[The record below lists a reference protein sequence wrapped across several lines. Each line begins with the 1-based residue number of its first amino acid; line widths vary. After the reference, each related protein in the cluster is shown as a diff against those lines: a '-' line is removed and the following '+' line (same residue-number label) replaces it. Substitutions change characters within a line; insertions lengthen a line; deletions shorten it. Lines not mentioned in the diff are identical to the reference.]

1 MKSLMALRLLPLE
14 EFMDSLSQLAS
25 FVLSHIPGLITLLII
40 LGIGILYVQDR
51 SQVDQTIRRNY
62 PVIGR
67 FRYFFEDLGVF
78 FRQYFF
84 ALDREEMPFNRADR
98 SWAYRAAK
106 RESTLQAFGSTRV
119 QHEGDVVFANAVIP
133 FTGESSNTPLTFG
146 PECRAPYTTD
156 RRFHISGMSYGAISK
171 PAVTALALGAKQA
184 GIWINTGE
192 GGASDAHLESG
203 ADLVCQIGTAKY
215 GVRTADGHLDPE
227 KLKSLA
233 ARESVKM
240 FEIKISQG
248 AKPGKGGILPADKV
262 TPEIAAQ
269 RGIPVGEASISPPG
283 HEEINSASD
292 LFDFIHQVRELTG
305 KPTGFKICIGNMDDF
320 RAVLEVLVVA
330 AQKASESVAADQ
342 SKQVFEAYLADYAPD
357 FITLDSGNGGT
368 GAAPMSLIDAAGMNI
383 QESLPSVVNL
393 LTSMGLRERIR
404 VVASGKLITPVDV
417 AWALCAGADC
427 VTSARGFM
435 FSLGCIQA
443 LQCHQNTCPTG
454 ITTHNNKLQ
463 RGLDAKVKSNRVANY
478 ANEMHAELD
487 TIAHSCGAANAS
499 MLNRSHAL
507 IFVGN
512 QRAVSMTQVYAG
524 DLTHEK

>member
-1 MKSLMALRLLPLE
+1 
-14 EFMDSLSQLAS
+14 MDSISAFFS
-25 FVLSHIPGLITLLII
+25 FVLSHLPGFVVLLLLAVLTVIYI
-40 LGIGILYVQDR
+40 QDR

-62 PVIGR
+62 PVVGR
-67 FRYFFEDLGVF
+67 FRYMFEELGVF

-106 RESTLQAFGSTRV
+106 QESTLQAFGSTRV
-119 QHEGDVVFANAVIP
+119 QREGDVVFANAVIP
-133 FTGESSNTPLTFG
+133 FTGESDSPVLIFG
-146 PECRAPYTTD
+146 PHTPQPYSTD
-156 RRFHISGMSYGAISK
+156 KVFHISGMSFGAISK
-171 PAVTALALGAKQA
+171 PAVAALAGGAKQA

-192 GGASDAHLESG
+192 GGASDGHLDSG
-203 ADLVCQIGTAKY
+203 ADVVCQIGTAKY
-215 GVRTADGHLDPE
+215 GVRDEAGHLDVS
-227 KLKSLA
+227 KLKALA
-233 ARESVKM
+233 ARENVRM

-262 TPEIAAQ
+262 TEEIARQ
-269 RGIPVGEASISPPG
+269 RGIPVGQASISPPR
-283 HEEINSASD
+283 HEEIATAED
-292 LFDFIHQVRELTG
+292 LFEFIHHIRQLTG

-320 RAVLEVLVVA
+320 RSVLEVLIA
-330 AQKASESVAADQ
+330 AAETAALDSHGEL
-342 SKQVFEAYLADYAPD
+342 SKERYEQHLIDYAPD
-357 FITLDSGNGGT
+357 FITIDSGNGGT

-393 LTSMGLRERIR
+393 LTSLGLRDRIR

-454 ITTHNNKLQ
+454 ITTHNARLQ
-463 RGLDAKVKSNRVANY
+463 RGLDEQVKSKRVANY
-478 ANEMHAELD
+478 AIEMHKELD
-487 TIAHSCGAANAS
+487 TIAHSCGVSCAAE
-499 MLNRSHAL
+499 LNRKHAM
-507 IFVGN
+507 IYIGN

-524 DLTHEK
+524 DLSHEKS